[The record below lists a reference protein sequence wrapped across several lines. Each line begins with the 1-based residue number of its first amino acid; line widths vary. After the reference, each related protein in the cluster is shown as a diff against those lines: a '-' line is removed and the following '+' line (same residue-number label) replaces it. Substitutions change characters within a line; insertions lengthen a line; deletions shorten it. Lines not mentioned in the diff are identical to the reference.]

1 MKSKQSIIFASTEVM
16 GDFNREVSLESHGRS
31 KMLVNY
37 EKDRAEVFFFFS
49 FLFVKEKLNREI
61 ELAAEG
67 KY

>member
-37 EKDRAEVFFFFS
+37 EKERAEVFFFFS
-49 FLFVKEKLNREI
+49 VREREI
-61 ELAAEG
+61 E
-67 KY
+67 